1 MELQSGRLK
10 NQTAALSR
18 IIIIQLF
25 TMSPRKET
33 FEKVDTLFFSYLR

>member
-1 MELQSGRLK
+1 MDLQLDSLK

-33 FEKVDTLFFSYLR
+33 SVEAGTLFLLP